1 MKAKSIN
8 GNSVEEIKTALSKIL
23 AEGLKPTLAIVFI
36 SVKQDRKA
44 VVEVLRNHDMDVF
57 GATSC
62 GEFIDGHQSEGSI
75 AILLLDL
82 SRENYA
88 VLFEDAADSTIWEAG
103 RKLSQAA
110 NQKFKNH
117 SFILCSTGVNTKGE
131 YLDGETVVQAIKTHS
146 GDNIVFFGGQAGD
159 DMTLAG
165 TYVFTNEKETDYGL
179 VAIVLDTDKV
189 ATHGLANT
197 GWKPMGISRTITKS
211 KGNLVY
217 TIDNKPAVEMY
228 LKYLGSK
235 DSLFDTSVGLM
246 TDLSLHYPFIVERK
260 SGETVLRT
268 PLSINKQEMALQMNI
283 AMEEG
288 TKFWFT
294 MPPDFDIVD
303 EVLGNA
309 VNVKKDY
316 QAEALLVFSC
326 AGRINVL
333 GPLVNS
339 ENEGLHNIWNTP
351 MAGFFT
357 YGEFGI
363 DSKDNMEFHSGA
375 CSWVALKEK

>member
-1 MKAKSIN
+1 MNAKSIK

-23 AEGLKPTLAIVFI
+23 GEGLKPTLAIVFI

-44 VVEVLRNHDMDVF
+44 VIEVLQNQDMDVF

-75 AILLLDL
+75 AILLLDI

-88 VLFEDAADSTIWEAG
+88 VLFEDAADSTIWDAG

-117 SFILCSTGVNTKGE
+117 SLILCSTGVNTKGE

-159 DMTLAG
+159 DMTLTG
-165 TYVFTNEKETDYGL
+165 TYVFTNEKETDIGL

-189 ATHGLANT
+189 AMHGLANT

-235 DSLFDTSVGLM
+235 DNPFDTSVGLM
-246 TDLSLHYPFIVERK
+246 TDLSLQYPFIVERK
-260 SGETVLRT
+260 SGEMVLRT
-268 PLSINKQEMALQMNI
+268 PLSINKQEMALHMNI
-283 AMEEG
+283 DMPEG
-288 TKFWFT
+288 TKFWFS

-303 EVLGNA
+303 EVLDNA
-309 VNVKKDY
+309 VKVKKDY

-339 ENEGLHNIWNTP
+339 ENEGLHNVWNTP

-363 DSKDNMEFHSGA
+363 DSKDKMEFHSGA